1 MKKLLKLS
9 CLALLA
15 ISVVGCGKK
24 AQVPEKTIAAA
35 YVDIEK
41 AYANGKDLCE
51 VFIDALP
58 KEMQESAKK
67 EYEEAIKKIDEN
79 KKLLNPQWAV
89 AAVGG
94 TLKELASAGG
104 ETLAVAVRVSTSEED
119 FTKLLKDN
127 GFGVEP
133 KKEKDGLVFPLGTMQ
148 LGLINGKYLIFGLS
162 ENSFK
167 TMFDLYAGNG
177 KASDD
182 FGELA
187 RISGNTIARFSTAPI
202 SSLLERFELQKEIE
216 NFGKITEDEDI
227 ADMVLGMGAISLDV
241 KLDDDDIGLIF
252 RVVCDSSGDAKIVD
266 HFFQAITFCARAF
279 FDGAAYAA
287 EKDVSLPIPML
298 SKSMQK
304 EIAQAKLGLIA
315 AARSIEAERDS
326 NIAQLSFVLDIDDL
340 TKMVKESFK

>member
-24 AQVPEKTIAAA
+24 AQVPEKTVAAA

-58 KEMQESAKK
+58 KEMREGAKK
-67 EYEEAIKKIDEN
+67 EYEGVIKTIDEN

-94 TLKELASAGG
+94 TIKELVKAGG
-104 ETLAVAVRVSTSEED
+104 ETLAVTVKVSTSDED

-133 KKEKDGLVFPLGTMQ
+133 KKEKDGLVFPLGDMQ
-148 LGLINGKYLIFGLS
+148 LGLVNGKYLIFGLS
-162 ENSFK
+162 EDSFK

-177 KASDD
+177 KSSDD

-187 RISGNTIARFSTAPI
+187 RISGNTIARLSTAPI

-216 NFGKITEDEDI
+216 NFGKITEDEDL
-227 ADMVLGMGAISLDV
+227 ADMILGMGAISLDV
-241 KLDDDDIGLIF
+241 KLDDDDIGLIL

>member
-58 KEMQESAKK
+58 KEMREGAKK
-67 EYEEAIKKIDEN
+67 EYEGAIKQIDEN

-89 AAVGG
+89 AAIGG
-94 TLKELASAGG
+94 TFKELANAGG

>member
-58 KEMQESAKK
+58 KEMREGAKK
-67 EYEEAIKKIDEN
+67 EYEGAIKQIDEN

>member
-24 AQVPEKTIAAA
+24 AQVPEKTVAAA

-58 KEMQESAKK
+58 KEMREGAKK
-67 EYEEAIKKIDEN
+67 EYEGVIKTIDEN

-94 TLKELASAGG
+94 TIKELVKAGG
-104 ETLAVAVRVSTSEED
+104 ETLAVAVKVSTSDED

-148 LGLINGKYLIFGLS
+148 LGLING
-162 ENSFK
+162 
-167 TMFDLYAGNG
+167 
-177 KASDD
+177 
-182 FGELA
+182 
-187 RISGNTIARFSTAPI
+187 
-202 SSLLERFELQKEIE
+202 
-216 NFGKITEDEDI
+216 
-227 ADMVLGMGAISLDV
+227 
-241 KLDDDDIGLIF
+241 
-252 RVVCDSSGDAKIVD
+252 
-266 HFFQAITFCARAF
+266 
-279 FDGAAYAA
+279 
-287 EKDVSLPIPML
+287 
-298 SKSMQK
+298 
-304 EIAQAKLGLIA
+304 
-315 AARSIEAERDS
+315 
-326 NIAQLSFVLDIDDL
+326 
-340 TKMVKESFK
+340 

>member
-58 KEMQESAKK
+58 
-67 EYEEAIKKIDEN
+67 KIDEN

>member
-9 CLALLA
+9 CLALIA

-24 AQVPEKTIAAA
+24 AQVPEKTVAAA

-58 KEMQESAKK
+58 KEMREGAKK
-67 EYEEAIKKIDEN
+67 EYEGVIKTIDEN

-94 TLKELASAGG
+94 TIKELVKAGG
-104 ETLAVAVRVSTSEED
+104 ETLAVAVKVSTSDED

-133 KKEKDGLVFPLGTMQ
+133 KKEKDGLVFPLGDMQ
-148 LGLINGKYLIFGLS
+148 LGLVNGKYLIFGLS
-162 ENSFK
+162 EDSFK

-177 KASDD
+177 KSSDD

-187 RISGNTIARFSTAPI
+187 RISGNTIARLSTAPI

-216 NFGKITEDEDI
+216 NFGKITEDEDL
-227 ADMVLGMGAISLDV
+227 ADMILGMGAISLDV
-241 KLDDDDIGLIF
+241 KLDDDDIGLIL